1 MVKMPDINTIG
12 KPNWCPGC
20 GDFGILLA
28 LKGAVVELNIEP
40 ENIVIVSGIG
50 CSGKVPHWIRT
61 YGLHGIHGRVL
72 PVAAATKLANHELTV
87 FGVGGDGDGYGI
99 GMCHFIHAMRRN
111 IDMTYIV
118 HNNMIYGLTTGQT
131 SPTSEK
137 GMRTKSTPSGVI
149 EVPVNPIALA
159 ISTGATFVARS
170 FAGDVKHLQKTIVSA
185 VKHRGFSL
193 VDVFQPCVSFNNI
206 NTYDWYKQRVY
217 DLETVGH
224 NPQDKMAA
232 FVRSQ
237 EWGEKIPIGVF
248 YKVVSPTYEDEL
260 PQIKEM
266 PLVKQGIDNVD
277 ISKLMD
283 DFV

>member
-1 MVKMPDINTIG
+1 MVEMPDINTIG

-277 ISKLMD
+277 ISKLME

>member
-1 MVKMPDINTIG
+1 MVRMIDINTID

-61 YGLHGIHGRVL
+61 YGLHGIHGRAL
-72 PVAAATKLANHELTV
+72 PVVAAAKLSNHELTV
-87 FGVGGDGDGYGI
+87 FAVGGDGDGYGI

-118 HNNMIYGLTTGQT
+118 HNNMIYGLTTGQV

-137 GMRTKSTPSGVI
+137 GMKTKSTPSGVI

-170 FAGDVKHLQKTIVSA
+170 FAGDVKHLQKTIVNA

-193 VDVFQPCVSFNNI
+193 VDVFQPCVSFNFI
-206 NTYDWYKQRVY
+206 NTYDWYKQRIY

-224 NPQDKMAA
+224 NPGDKMAA

-248 YKVVSPTYEDEL
+248 YKVLSPTYEDEL

-266 PLVKQGIDNVD
+266 PLVKQGIDKVD
-277 ISKLMD
+277 ISKLME

>member
-1 MVKMPDINTIG
+1 MVRMIDINTIG

-61 YGLHGIHGRVL
+61 YGLHGIHGRPL
-72 PVAAATKLANHELTV
+72 PVAAAAKLANHELTV
-87 FGVGGDGDGYGI
+87 FAVGGDGDGYGI
-99 GMCHFIHAMRRN
+99 GMCNFIHAMRRN
-111 IDMTYIV
+111 IDLTYIV
-118 HNNMIYGLTTGQT
+118 HNNMIYGLTTGQV

-137 GMRTKSTPSGVI
+137 GMKTKSTPSGVI

-159 ISTGATFVARS
+159 ISSGATFVARS
-170 FAGDVKHLQKTIVSA
+170 FAGDVKHLQKTIVAA

-193 VDVFQPCVSFNNI
+193 VDVFQPCVSFNFT
-206 NTYDWYKQRVY
+206 NTYDWYKQRIY

-224 NPQDKMAA
+224 NPEDKMAA
-232 FVRSQ
+232 FVKSQ
-237 EWGEKIPIGVF
+237 EWGERIPIGVF
-248 YKVVSPTYEDEL
+248 YKVTSPTYEDEL

-266 PLVKQGIDNVD
+266 PLVKQVIDNVD
-277 ISKLMD
+277 ISRLME

>member
-1 MVKMPDINTIG
+1 MVRMIDLTTED

-28 LKGAVVELNIEP
+28 LKGALVELNLEP
-40 ENIVIVSGIG
+40 ENVVIVAGIG

-72 PVAAATKLANHELTV
+72 PVAAACKLANHELTV

-118 HNNMIYGLTTGQT
+118 HNNMIYGLTTGQV

-137 GMRTKSTPSGVI
+137 GMKTKSTPSGVI

-159 ISTGATFVARS
+159 ISSGATFVARS
-170 FAGDVKHLQKTIVSA
+170 FAGDVKHLQKTIVGA
-185 VKHRGFSL
+185 VEHRGFSL
-193 VDVFQPCVSFNNI
+193 VDVFQPCVSFNFI
-206 NTYDWYKQRVY
+206 NTYDWYKQRIY

-224 NPQDKMAA
+224 NVADKMAA
-232 FVRSQ
+232 FVKSQ

-248 YKVVSPTYEDEL
+248 YKVTLPTYEDEL

-266 PLVKQGIDNVD
+266 PLVKQGIDKVD
-277 ISKLMD
+277 ISRLME

>member
-1 MVKMPDINTIG
+1 MVRMLDINTIG

-20 GDFGILLA
+20 GDFGILIA
-28 LKGAVVELNIEP
+28 LKGAMVELNIEP
-40 ENIVIVSGIG
+40 ENAVIVSGIG

-61 YGLHGIHGRVL
+61 YGLHGIHGRPL
-72 PVAAATKLANHELTV
+72 PVAAATKLSNHELTV
-87 FGVGGDGDGYGI
+87 FAVGGDGDGYGI

-118 HNNMIYGLTTGQT
+118 HNNMIYGLTTGQA

-159 ISTGATFVARS
+159 ISSGATFVARS
-170 FAGDVKHLQKTIVSA
+170 FAGDVKHLQNTIVSA

-193 VDVFQPCVSFNNI
+193 VDVFQPCVTFNFI

-217 DLETVGH
+217 DLETAGH
-224 NPQDKMAA
+224 NPGDKMAA
-232 FVRSQ
+232 FVKSQ

-248 YKVVSPTYEDEL
+248 YKVALPTYEDEL

-266 PLVKQGIDNVD
+266 PLVNQGIDKVD
-277 ISKLMD
+277 ISKLME